1 MRKKIVSIVALV
13 IVLVTVAC
21 TVFAESLIGGGSGWR
36 YNAGAVS
43 ITAHVHISGKSVVGT
58 GTAVCG
64 NENYTAAE
72 NKTINVTVNVK
83 DAIISVNNSTL
94 DLFVDDNLAL
104 DEINSDNISHLTVL
118 PPNFSILV
126 FFRQSILSS
135 PEKVSFINSSS
146 K

>member
-64 NENYTAAE
+64 NENYTA
-72 NKTINVTVNVK
+72 KVTVSLEK
-83 DAIISVNNSTL
+83 KKEGGDWTAMSGSVTKTKRATTTKSATKKMSYRAFVSCEVFDENGNSKGT
-94 DLFVDDNLAL
+94 
-104 DEINSDNISHLTVL
+104 ITKYSGTTTY
-118 PPNFSILV
+118 
-126 FFRQSILSS
+126 
-135 PEKVSFINSSS
+135 
-146 K
+146 